1 MAHSLKDKLVIG
13 ISSRSLFDLAEENR
27 VYEKD
32 GLEAYVEYQR
42 NHESQP
48 LQPGAAF
55 SLVKNLLTINQLLGE
70 EAVEVVIM
78 SRNSAET
85 SLRIWDAI
93 TAHKLSISR
102 AVFAGGAPLADYLK
116 PFSIDLFL
124 SADKEDVQAAI
135 QGKTAAARIETV
147 HSSTQTSENDGTVR
161 IAFDG
166 DCVLFSD
173 EAEQIY
179 ESGGLEEFQKEEQ
192 EKAHIPLEAGP
203 FASFAKKLSKLQ
215 KKIRDLGVSPSPIR
229 TAFVTA
235 RNAPAHERVLHT
247 FQDWDLWLDESFFL
261 GGLPKGPVL
270 AAFGAQIFFDDQ
282 EVHLTSAENHG
293 ILGAQ
298 VPRKRKKEQKE

>member
-13 ISSRSLFDLAEENR
+13 ISSRSLFDLAEENK

-55 SLVKNLLTINQLLGE
+55 GLVKNLLTINQLLGE

-93 TAHKLSISR
+93 TAHKLAISR
-102 AVFAGGAPLADYLK
+102 AAFAGGAPLADYLK

-173 EAEQIY
+173 EAEQVY
-179 ESGGLEEFQKEEQ
+179 ESGGLEEFKKEEQ

-215 KKIRDLGVSPSPIR
+215 KKIRDLGISPSPIR

-247 FQDWDLWLDESFFL
+247 FQEWDLWLDESFFL

-282 EVHLTSAENHG
+282 EIHLNSAESHG

-298 VPRKRKKEQKE
+298 VPREVKKKE

>member
-1 MAHSLKDKLVIG
+1 MAHSFKDKLVIG
-13 ISSRSLFDLAEENR
+13 ISSRSLFDLAAENK

-32 GLEAYVEYQR
+32 GLEAYVDYQR

-55 SLVKNLLTINQLLGE
+55 VLVKNLLKINQLLCE

-93 TAHKLSISR
+93 TAHKLPISR
-102 AVFAGGAPLADYLK
+102 AAFAGGGTLASYLK
-116 PFSIDLFL
+116 PFSVDLFL

-135 QGKTAAARIETV
+135 QGKTAAARIETT
-147 HSSTQTSENDGTVR
+147 HSSTQNPENNSTVK

-173 EAEQIY
+173 ESEQIY

-192 EKAHIPLEAGP
+192 EKAHIPLKEGP

-215 KKIRDLGVSPSPIR
+215 KKIREQGISPSPIR

-235 RNAPAHERVLHT
+235 RNAPAHERVLRT
-247 FQDWDLWLDESFFL
+247 FQEWDLWLDESFFL

-270 AAFGAQIFFDDQ
+270 AAFNAQIFFDDQ
-282 EVHLTSAENHG
+282 EIHLNSAEHHG

-298 VPRKRKKEQKE
+298 VPRKAKRK